1 MDHRSSSTNTNASS
15 CLEQRPNTTSE
26 TPIPKSGITGLFSI
40 SISYIENC
48 SFQPRKRFDQE
59 ALQDLAD
66 SILEHGIIQPIVVR
80 KLPSGYY
87 QIIAGE
93 RRWRAARLAGLKEV
107 PVVLIEA
114 DDRKAAELAMI
125 ENLQRED
132 LNPIEEAAGYQDLIE
147 KYDMTQE
154 EISKLVGRSRSA
166 VANTI
171 RLLSLCPALHPAVA
185 EGKLSAHHAR
195 TLLSLS
201 PALQEKAAAIII
213 RNNLSVRETES
224 LVKKLEANK
233 DFDLDR
239 HQRLTGS
246 TAELQTLLSSR
257 LGRGVK
263 IVSGRKKGHVELE
276 YSDLNDLNDLLDAL
290 SLLKIQNQID

>member
-1 MDHRSSSTNTNASS
+1 MVHCTSSMS
-15 CLEQRPNTTSE
+15 PNTPLDAPSS
-26 TPIPKSGITGLFSI
+26 KSGITGIISV

-48 SFQPRKRFDQE
+48 SSQPRKHFDQA

-66 SILEHGIIQPIVVR
+66 SIQEHGILQPIVVR

-87 QIIAGE
+87 QIVAGE

-132 LNPIEEAAGYQDLIE
+132 LNPMEEAAGYQDLMAR
-147 KYDMTQE
+147 YDMTQE
-154 EISKLVGRSRSA
+154 EISCLVGRSRSA

-171 RLLSLCPALHPAVA
+171 RLLSLCPALHPIVA

-201 PALQEKAAAIII
+201 PALQQKAATIII
-213 RNNLSVRETES
+213 RDSLSVRETES
-224 LVKKLEANK
+224 LVKKFEKNK
-233 DFDLDR
+233 NFDLEV
-239 HQRLTGS
+239 HQKPAS
-246 TAELQTLLSSR
+246 SFPELQARLSSH
-257 LGRGVK
+257 LGRDVK
-263 IVSGRKKGHVELE
+263 IVSGRKKGHIELE
-276 YSDLNDLNDLLDAL
+276 YSDLDDLNDLLDAL
-290 SLLKIQNQID
+290 TLLKIPNRVE